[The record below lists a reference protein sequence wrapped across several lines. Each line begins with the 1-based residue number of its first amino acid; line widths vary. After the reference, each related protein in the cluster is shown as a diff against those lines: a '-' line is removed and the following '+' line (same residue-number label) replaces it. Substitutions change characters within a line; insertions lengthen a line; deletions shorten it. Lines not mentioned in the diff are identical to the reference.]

1 MGREAG
7 NKLPSNFNVGLQ
19 AHLLGYKGVNLGE
32 ITQVQNQAHQWALA
46 WIQAKKEVAASLQQP
61 QMDTKLLKWNN

>member
-1 MGREAG
+1 
-7 NKLPSNFNVGLQ
+7 LQ